1 MLSLEALIERLR
13 SLFKEEALRVDAA
26 NSGIATETTLS
37 SINSKIIKADTDNVT
52 IVSEPAYD
60 PTNDLKKV
68 SIENDAVGL
77 ARDSTLNSILGQLE
91 TGISEILDNVK
102 GAWRLGVKDLDLATT
117 DPEITVQSGVEAD
130 FKNMSL
136 ANKFFNYGVVRCHGN
151 LLLKAGGR
159 VRLCANSV
167 FRFVR

>member
-1 MLSLEALIERLR
+1 MPGVIVYPLHGVIKKSVEDVVDER
-13 SLFKEEALRVDAA
+13 
-26 NSGIATETTLS
+26 
-37 SINSKIIKADTDNVT
+37 
-52 IVSEPAYD
+52 
-60 PTNDLKKV
+60 
-68 SIENDAVGL
+68 
-77 ARDSTLNSILGQLE
+77 LE